1 MSQTDRFGNP
11 LDPSVGFARGALLGG
26 SADEVRRLIQAG
38 RVAADFVA
46 REGGEKIAICTGNLR
61 FFPVSPADLP
71 TLCEE
76 WVGPGLFG
84 EDLRQTAIAHM
95 GGKGSEAVAVINRT
109 SAAIVATVLAHAN
122 GRPVLSLVAAGDRAH
137 ASVTRGAR
145 LAGVT
150 VIDTHDLAA
159 FEQQIATQRP
169 ELVVIT
175 TVTSELAT
183 LPDEMTRE
191 AVAVAQRAGCIVL
204 LDEAYGARFRPVLLG
219 GAPALSFGADLV
231 VTNADKA
238 GLSGPRAG
246 VLCGT
251 PTALVPVQAKAS
263 ELGMEA
269 RAPIAVGAMRSL
281 QGFRPEL
288 LIEEARDGRDLA
300 DALAARFGAERVSRS
315 ALGPKMDE
323 QDVTEIALGIAGRTS
338 TRRVPAEI
346 TAAVGM
352 LMLRARGIV
361 TVNTHGQPGG
371 RVSIR
376 LKPTSG
382 AVARA
387 GGAAAVAECLAA
399 ALDETAAHLEDT
411 AWFSALLFG
420 DPANG

>member
-1 MSQTDRFGNP
+1 MSQSDRFGNP

-26 SADEVRRLIQAG
+26 SADEVRRLSQAG
-38 RVAADFVA
+38 RVAAEFVA

-61 FFPVSPADLP
+61 FYPVSAQDLP

-76 WVGPGLFG
+76 WVGPGLYG
-84 EDLRQTAIAHM
+84 EELRQAAIAHM
-95 GGKGSEAVAVINRT
+95 GGDGSEAVTVINRT
-109 SAAIVATVLAHAN
+109 SAAIVATVLAHAK

-145 LAGVT
+145 LAGVD
-150 VIDTHDLAA
+150 VIDTHDLA
-159 FEQQIATQRP
+159 ELETQIAAQASA
-169 ELVVIT
+169 LCVIT

-183 LPDEMTRE
+183 LPDDMTRA
-191 AVAVAQRAGCIVL
+191 AVELAQRAGCVVL
-204 LDEAYGARFRPVLLG
+204 LDEAYGARFRPVLLE

-251 PTALVPVQAKAS
+251 SAALVPVQAKAS

-281 QGFRPEL
+281 QGFRPDL
-288 LIEEARDGRDLA
+288 LIEEARDGVDLA
-300 DALAARFGAERVSRS
+300 DALAARFGDARVSRS

-323 QDVTEIALGIAGRTS
+323 QDITEIALEIAGATA
-338 TRRVPAEI
+338 TARVPAEI

-352 LMLRARGIV
+352 LMLRDRGIV

-382 AVARA
+382 AVSRA
-387 GGAAAVAECLAA
+387 GGATAVADCLAA
-399 ALDETAAHLEDT
+399 ALAEVAAHLEDT

-420 DPANG
+420 EPADG